1 MIKFAVFGKCLQT
14 KVYASFNK
22 QYQRITTG

>member
-14 KVYASFNK
+14 KVYACFNK
-22 QYQRITTG
+22 QYQRITAG